1 MVPDSSGKRPIIVS
15 TEFGKSL
22 GTAFALCRRSDGTI
36 YAVDTT
42 TESMTNEVLQW
53 PFFSDVALS
62 LSPTVMLT
70 VPESK
75 SHQRNNDTTWFYKRR
90 SGRKQR
96 Y

>member
-15 TEFGKSL
+15 TDFGKSL
-22 GTAFALCRRSDGTI
+22 DIAFALCRRSDGTI

-53 PFFSDVALS
+53 PFFSDVATPLP
-62 LSPTVMLT
+62 PTVTLT
-70 VPESK
+70 APESK
-75 SHQRNNDTTWFYKRR
+75 SHQRNNDVTGFYKRR
-90 SGRKQR
+90 SGKKQR